1 MQNIYKD
8 FELFARDKGISST
21 RLDGYAKFST
31 YNGIIEPYILEERTL
46 NCAPMSV
53 FSRLLYDKIIFLGT
67 GINDDVANIV
77 CAQLLYLNSIMESD
91 EVCKLFIN
99 SGGGSIDCGMA
110 ILDIMDFIEPDVS
123 TYCIGTCASMAA
135 VLLSSGANGKR
146 YSLPHSKTMIHQP
159 MSSVGPY
166 TQESDFKIAYD
177 ELKKA
182 KDMLYEI
189 LSKNTGKSVE
199 EITADADRDHWLTAE
214 ECLPGNYGPL
224 GLIDKIVTRK

>member
-1 MQNIYKD
+1 MDKLYKD
-8 FELFARDKGISST
+8 FELFARDKGIGSNK
-21 RLDGYAKFST
+21 LDGYTKYNP

-53 FSRLLYDKIIFLGT
+53 FSRLMYDKIIFLGT
-67 GINDDVANIV
+67 GINDDVANIIT
-77 CAQLLYLNSIMESD
+77 AQLLYLNSVTDKD
-91 EVCKLFIN
+91 EDIKLFIN

-110 ILDIMDFIEPDVS
+110 ILDIMDFVDPDVS

-135 VLLSSGANGKR
+135 VLLSSGAQGKR
-146 YSLPHSKTMIHQP
+146 FSLPHSKTMIHQP

-182 KDMLYEI
+182 K
-189 LSKNTGKSVE
+189 
-199 EITADADRDHWLTAE
+199 ADREIYLADVKKRNDEYQASKSAGNTTASA
-214 ECLPGNYGPL
+214 PAAAGGF
-224 GLIDKIVTRK
+224 DF